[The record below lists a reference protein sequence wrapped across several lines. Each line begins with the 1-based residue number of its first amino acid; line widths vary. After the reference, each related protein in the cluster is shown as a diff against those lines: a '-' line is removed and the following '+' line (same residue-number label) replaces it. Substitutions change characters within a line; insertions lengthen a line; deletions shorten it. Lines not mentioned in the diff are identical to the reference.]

1 MTRRKHNPHHS
12 VRCTGLNSQY
22 AAEPKPDEPHG
33 APARDAADDAVSV
46 VLPDEPPPLT
56 PEAARALLRL
66 LLDIRQRR
74 TN

>member
-1 MTRRKHNPHHS
+1 MTRRKHNPNHS

-22 AAEPKPDEPHG
+22 AVESKPDEPHG
-33 APARDAADDAVSV
+33 DPADDAVSV

>member
-1 MTRRKHNPHHS
+1 MSRRRQNPNQS
-12 VRCTGLNSQY
+12 VRCTGVNRQY
-22 AAEPKPDEPHG
+22 AAGPKPDEPRGDLTH
-33 APARDAADDAVSV
+33 DAADDAVRV
-46 VLPDEPPPLT
+46 ELPDEPPPLT